1 MVKIGDIDVGVQG
14 FGCMGITAFY
24 GTSMEVC
31 GVPSP
36 STRTGKMI
44 RILSE

>member
-24 GTSMEVC
+24 GIPMEVC

-36 STRTGKMI
+36 SARTAKKI